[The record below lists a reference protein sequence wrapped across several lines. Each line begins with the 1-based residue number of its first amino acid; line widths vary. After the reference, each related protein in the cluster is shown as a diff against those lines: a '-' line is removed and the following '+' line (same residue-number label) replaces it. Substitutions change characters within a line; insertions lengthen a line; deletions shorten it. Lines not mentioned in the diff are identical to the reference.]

1 MARTFKPGETPILT
15 LISAT
20 LLFQG
25 CSTPPGALQTQTQ
38 TSGPS
43 RSIASK
49 ADAEARF
56 DVLSGTYLLGER
68 YLKEFDAQLEKA
80 GNSDNLLQSDIY
92 AKLIAVRT
100 IRESAIEELE
110 AIDQQPV
117 PGLNIQEFR
126 STVIERTKAPGL
138 KGILARLAQKAI
150 RNQPGD
156 AGEWRT
162 LSTKLKRSAFT
173 KDWQKAIATSPVED
187 QVEQLAK
194 EWRADQSLGR
204 EPQSDTKPAKI
215 EPSSGKNGN
224 VIGWEYPANTWSLTY
239 DDGPATTSTDAV
251 LAVLAKDE
259 IKATFFQVSKMLI
272 ANPDRAKQVREAGH
286 EFANHSWSHKNLVNF
301 GPTTLDTEIRAS
313 AAEVQKTHGA
323 RPRFFRLPY
332 GSGVNNSNIRRIIA
346 EEKQIHVFWN
356 VDSLDWQDKDPA
368 SVARRVIQQMGEQ
381 KKGVILFHD
390 VQAHTH
396 KASKTVIEHLKKIG
410 ARTLTMGQAVDEIN
424 ASRE

>member
-1 MARTFKPGETPILT
+1 MARTFNLGKTPLPT
-15 LISAT
+15 LIAAT
-20 LLFQG
+20 LFFHG
-25 CSTPPGALQTQTQ
+25 CSTPPSALQTQAQ
-38 TSGPS
+38 TTAAY
-43 RSIASK
+43 RDIASV
-49 ADAEARF
+49 ADAESKF
-56 DVLSGTYLLGER
+56 DALSGTYLLGER
-68 YLKEFDAQLEKA
+68 YLKEFDARLEKA
-80 GNSDNLLQSDIY
+80 GDSDDLLQSDIY
-92 AKLIAVRT
+92 AKLIAVRI

-110 AIDQQPV
+110 TMAQQPA
-117 PGLNIQEFR
+117 PGLNIQEFQGA
-126 STVIERTKAPGL
+126 VLARTKTPGL

-150 RNQPGD
+150 RTQPGD
-156 AGEWRT
+156 AGEWRS
-162 LSTKLKRSAFT
+162 LSTKLKQSAFA
-173 KDWQKAIATSPVED
+173 KDWRKSIASVPLEY

-194 EWRADQSLGR
+194 EWRNEQLLGR

-239 DDGPATTSTDAV
+239 DDGPATVSTDAV
-251 LAVLAKDE
+251 LDVLSE
-259 IKATFFQVSKMLI
+259 GGVKATFFQVSKMLI

-286 EFANHSWSHKNLVNF
+286 ELANHSWSHKNLVNF
-301 GPTTLDTEIRAS
+301 GQTTLDTEIRSS
-313 AAEVQKTHGA
+313 AAEIQKTHGA

-332 GSGVNNSNIRRIIA
+332 GSGVNNSNIRRTIA

-368 SVARRVIQQMGEQ
+368 SVARRVIKQMGEQ

>member
-1 MARTFKPGETPILT
+1 MARTFKPGKTPLT
-15 LISAT
+15 ALIAAT

-25 CSTPPGALQTQTQ
+25 CSTPPGAHQTQTQ
-38 TSGPS
+38 TGAPS

-56 DVLSGTYLLGER
+56 DALSGTYLLGER
-68 YLKEFDAQLEKA
+68 YLKEFDELLDKA
-80 GNSDNLLQSDIY
+80 SDSDNLLQSDIY
-92 AKLIAVRT
+92 AKLIAVRI
-100 IRESAIEELE
+100 IRENAIEELE
-110 AIDQQPV
+110 TIAQQPV
-117 PGLNIQEFR
+117 PGLNIQEFQ
-126 STVIERTKAPGL
+126 SAVVERTKAPGL
-138 KGILARLAQKAI
+138 KGVIARLAQKSI
-150 RNQPGD
+150 RTQAGD
-156 AGEWRT
+156 AGEWTT
-162 LSTKLKRSAFT
+162 LGKKLKQSAFA
-173 KDWQKAIATSPVED
+173 KDWRKSIASVPLED

-194 EWRADQSLGR
+194 EWRNEQSLGR

-251 LAVLAKDE
+251 LEVLAAGGV
-259 IKATFFQVSKMLI
+259 KATFFQVSKMLV
-272 ANPDRAKQVREAGH
+272 ANPDRATQVREAGH
-286 EFANHSWSHKNLVNF
+286 ELANHSWSHKNLVNF
-301 GPTTLDTEIRAS
+301 GQTTLDTEIRSS
-313 AAEVQKTHGA
+313 AAEIQKTHGV

-332 GSGVNNSNIRRIIA
+332 GSGVNNSNIRRTIA

-368 SVARRVIQQMGEQ
+368 SVARRVIKQMGEQ